1 MKLDLSGKV
10 AVITGGARGI
20 GKAIALSM
28 AGCGANLAIL
38 EMNVE
43 GANQTASEAKQLG
56 VEARVYKADVSNLQ
70 QVKEIVTDIKDIFGK
85 IDILVNN
92 AGIVSPKP
100 FLETDE
106 KEWDLI
112 LGVNLKGIYNTC
124 FSVLPH
130 MIEQKYGKIV
140 NIASIAGKTGGGFF
154 GNTIYGTSKAG
165 VIALTKGIARE
176 AGPFGINANAICPGP
191 IETQMLADCPEET
204 RQRILSGVPLRKFGH
219 PQDIA
224 NVAVF
229 LASDL
234 ASHMTGEITD
244 VDGGIMRDN

>member
-1 MKLDLSGKV
+1 MKFDLSGKV
-10 AVITGGARGI
+10 AVITGAARGI

-28 AGCGANLAIL
+28 AKCGADLAIL
-38 EMNVE
+38 DMNVE
-43 GANQTASEAKQLG
+43 GAGQTAEEAGKMG
-56 VEARVYKADVSNLQ
+56 VKAQVYKADVSDLKQ
-70 QVKEIVTDIKDIFGK
+70 IQEIFREIRNTFGK

-100 FLETDE
+100 FLETNE
-106 KEWDLI
+106 KEWDMI
-112 LGVNLKGIYNTC
+112 MGVNLKGVYNTC
-124 FSVLPH
+124 FSVLPF

-165 VIALTKGIARE
+165 VIGLTKGIARE
-176 AGPFGINANAICPGP
+176 AGPFGINVNAICPGP

-229 LASDL
+229 LSSDL